1 MPIVIQK
8 DLPAFD
14 ILTKENI
21 FVMPTN
27 RAIAQDIRP
36 IEIAVVN
43 LMPTKIETET
53 QLLRLL
59 GNTPLQVNITLVNMA
74 SHKSKNTCESHMARF
89 YKNFE
94 EIRNLKFDG
103 MVITGAPV
111 ETMSFED
118 VDYWDELVS
127 LMNYAR
133 KNVTT
138 TVYICWGAQ
147 AALYHLYGIDKIPLP
162 QKFFGIF
169 PTVALQSGEMLTKGL
184 SDVFYVPHSRHTA
197 IMEKEVYKHP
207 ELTVLAKSDEAGATI
222 IKSNDNRSIFI
233 TGHVEYDRDTLKKEY
248 FRDLNKGLPIESPK
262 NYFVDSKCDKVNMSW
277 TSTATILFSN
287 WLNYYVYQAT
297 PYDIEEINNE
307 QE

>member
-27 RAIAQDIRP
+27 RAITQDIRP
-36 IEIAVVN
+36 IEIAIVN

-59 GNTPLQVNITLVNMA
+59 GNTPLQVNITLINMA
-74 SHKSKNTCESHMARF
+74 SHKSKNTCENHMTRF
-89 YKNFE
+89 YKTFD
-94 EIRNLKFDG
+94 EIKNLKFDG

-118 VDYWDELVS
+118 VDYWDELVG

-138 TVYICWGAQ
+138 TIYICWGAQ
-147 AALYHLYGIDKIPLP
+147 AALYHLYGIDKIPLA

-169 PTVALQSGEMLTKGL
+169 PTVALQPGEMLTKGL

-262 NYFVDSKCDKVNMSW
+262 NYFADNKCHKVNMSW
-277 TSTATILFSN
+277 TSTATILLSN
-287 WLNYYVYQAT
+287 WLNY
-297 PYDIEEINNE
+297 
-307 QE
+307 